1 MVMLKKKKK
10 RAVKAPALFYPH
22 KRNLKVKASRD
33 GPFVFQWGDF
43 VLQAVMILS
52 V

>member
-10 RAVKAPALFYPH
+10 KKKAVKAPALFYPS

-33 GPFVFQWGDF
+33 GFLCSSGV
-43 VLQAVMILS
+43 ILFTRL
-52 V
+52 